1 MEVGILLSLIPI
13 GLSFYLLYVI
23 IRYAVRRGT
32 LDAYYFIQAEE
43 KAKERNS

>member
-1 MEVGILLSLIPI
+1 MGVGILFSLIPI
-13 GLSFYLLYVI
+13 GLGFYLLYWI

-43 KAKERNS
+43 KAKEKNS